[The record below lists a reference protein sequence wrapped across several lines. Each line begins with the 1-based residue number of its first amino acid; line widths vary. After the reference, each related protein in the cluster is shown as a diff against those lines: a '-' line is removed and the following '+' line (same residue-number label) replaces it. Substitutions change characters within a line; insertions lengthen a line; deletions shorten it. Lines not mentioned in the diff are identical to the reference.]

1 MTGKEQASRPS
12 RRSFLRGASL
22 GIGTVTAVSVMGA
35 NQPAEATRPQTGH
48 RKAGYRE
55 TPHVRRVYELS
66 RF

>member
-22 GIGTVTAVSVMGA
+22 GIGAVTAVSVVGA
-35 NQPAEATRPQTGH
+35 NQPAEATRPQTGQ

>member
-1 MTGKEQASRPS
+1 MTGKEQAPRPS

-22 GIGTVTAVSVMGA
+22 GVGAVTAVTVIDA
-35 NQPAEATRPQTGH
+35 DQPAEATQPQTDE

>member
-1 MTGKEQASRPS
+1 MTGKEQTPRPS

-22 GIGTVTAVSVMGA
+22 GIGAVTAVSVMGA
-35 NQPAEATRPQTGH
+35 NQPAEATRPQTGE